1 MISFL
6 MRSYTLT
13 GTFLISS
20 VSAFMH
26 SRIPPMS
33 DTTESQNL
41 VGPLYASSMD
51 FICVLRR
58 PDVTW
63 SSLLFVTWYSDK
75 SRLSLFSVIPKSD
88 VIFVVLCLIAFSAST
103 GIFSSVTSSV
113 ASSKWIYLHRSSIL
127 GHCSLHYW
135 TAAGVLILCI
145 GARWNSQFSI
155 FHAWNLVWVQ
165 PPLSYGM

>member
-33 DTTESQNL
+33 DTIESQNL
-41 VGPLYASSMD
+41 VYASSMD

-88 VIFVVLCLIAFSAST
+88 VIFVVLCSIAFSAST

-113 ASSKWIYLHRSSIL
+113 ASSKWRPYCTSYICPGSQSFYKYITMLYFTSLPEVKIPLQVHHHTVLDVYAQAHNSST
-127 GHCSLHYW
+127 CS
-135 TAAGVLILCI
+135 
-145 GARWNSQFSI
+145 S
-155 FHAWNLVWVQ
+155 
-165 PPLSYGM
+165 P

>member
-13 GTFLISS
+13 GTFLIPS

-41 VGPLYASSMD
+41 VYASSMD
-51 FICVLRR
+51 FIYVLRR

-88 VIFVVLCLIAFSAST
+88 VIFMALCLIAISAST

-113 ASSKWIYLHRSSIL
+113 ASSKWIFTSLEYSWSPHTPLLDYSRSSDT
-127 GHCSLHYW
+127 LHW
-135 TAAGVLILCI
+135 SALK
-145 GARWNSQFSI
+145 
-155 FHAWNLVWVQ
+155 
-165 PPLSYGM
+165 